1 MNTPIPQKMK
11 TSDLTGA
18 SKLLAERLEP
28 RLQAGVEKFQQ
39 LQDDVARVEQW
50 GKIIQVGKYLA
61 AAFAPLIICG
71 FGFAVWALSLAKKT
85 DVTDFSTAEAARHA
99 ALELRTSVLETQR
112 ASDSQTT
119 NKALDAINAHLAH
132 IDDVQL
138 DIRIRLGAIP
148 ASEKQGSTHKK

>member
-28 RLQAGVEKFQQ
+28 RLQAGIEKFQQ

-50 GKIIQVGKYLA
+50 GKIIQAGKYLA
-61 AAFAPLIICG
+61 AAFTPLIICG

-85 DVTDFSTAEAARHA
+85 DVADFSAVEATRHA
-99 ALELRTSVLETQR
+99 ALELRASVLETQR
-112 ASDSQTT
+112 VTDSQAAS
-119 NKALDAINAHLAH
+119 KALDAINARLTR
-132 IDDVQL
+132 IEDVQF
-138 DIRIRLGAIP
+138 DIRLHLNNA
-148 ASEKQGSTHKK
+148 ADVKQAPPPRKK